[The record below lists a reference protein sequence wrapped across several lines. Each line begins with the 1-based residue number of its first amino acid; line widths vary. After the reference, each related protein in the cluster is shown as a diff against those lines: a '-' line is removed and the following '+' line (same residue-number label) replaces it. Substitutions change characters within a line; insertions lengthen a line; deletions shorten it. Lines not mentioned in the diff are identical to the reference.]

1 MRSKGSRLLRSARK
15 LSGIGGTHHQWDH
28 SSIWMDFR
36 LDIWK
41 IRSTTSITTIQ
52 LRFSSTRSRFSLD
65 CSLGYCV
72 VQHSSL
78 TTREIKCV
86 EQFWNKIL
94 SEEVFLFHRMS
105 ACSEDVF
112 LLTVPWTPESMNV
125 CLDIRNVFCSWAH
138 CLVVLLAGD
147 WTPQVDSEIIV
158 DTDGNE
164 DVYRVVGFE
173 VEPKS
178 ILHDDPSPAARLT
191 RLSWYLRFM
200 GARAQFRD

>member
-1 MRSKGSRLLRSARK
+1 
-15 LSGIGGTHHQWDH
+15 
-28 SSIWMDFR
+28 MDFR

-105 ACSEDVF
+105 ACSEDLF

-125 CLDIRNVFCSWAH
+125 CLDIRNVFLQLGTLFIRFTCRRLNPSGGFWDHRWHGRERGCISRRRLRGWAKIDF
-138 CLVVLLAGD
+138 AWRPESGSSAY
-147 WTPQVDSEIIV
+147 TS
-158 DTDGNE
+158 
-164 DVYRVVGFE
+164 
-173 VEPKS
+173 
-178 ILHDDPSPAARLT
+178 
-191 RLSWYLRFM
+191 FM
-200 GARAQFRD
+200 IFTIHGR